1 MPSLLWICLA
11 GAVGTGARYL
21 LSTWLHRAAVPGF
34 PWPTFAV
41 NVVGSFLLGALM
53 ETAARSDLVTPALRV
68 TLATGLL
75 GGFTTYS
82 SFNYETLHLFR
93 DDRWTAAALYVAL
106 TVFGCLAAG
115 ALGITAAKLSL

>member
-1 MPSLLWICLA
+1 MQR
-11 GAVGTGARYL
+11 AVG
-21 LSTWLHRAAVPGF
+21 PGF

-41 NVVGSFLLGALM
+41 NLIGSFLLGALM
-53 ETAARSDLVTPALRV
+53 EAGARSDLVTPALRV

-93 DDRWTAAALYVAL
+93 DGRWAAGASYVAL
-106 TVFGCLAAG
+106 TVAGCLAAG
-115 ALGITAAKLSL
+115 GLGIAAAKLSL